1 MTKIL
6 TIILVLLAGTV
17 VAEESSID
25 MSTLRFE
32 ALLQGTLGS
41 LLIQGTVNVLAGNE
55 DSGYLSN
62 LNAGMTWTCIV
73 QVLTNLVAAEEKAA
87 VQRPEDPSGL
97 DYSYL
102 RIHSGH
108 SWKFWLAITRFGQ
121 AVDELGDIE
130 WLSLETIRVLHEME
144 DAFEPLLTP
153 KHR

>member
-32 ALLQGTLGS
+32 ALQGTPGS
-41 LLIQGTVNVLAGNE
+41 VMIQMTVNGLAGNE

-87 VQRPEDPSGL
+87 DKRPEDPSGL

-130 WLSLETIRVLHEME
+130 WLSLETIRVLHETE